1 MRGESIAYGA
11 ISVVNALPTGIG
23 ASAGVKLR
31 VHVKAEIIDED
42 SLKSSVKVNDE
53 NIVVDNKLVNALF
66 NLLKQEFKIQSG
78 LYLDI
83 NSEIPISRGLKS
95 SSAVA
100 NAIIDA
106 SLKALG
112 INLRKHDIIK
122 LGIKTAMNA
131 GVTITGAFDDACA
144 SMFGGIHVTDNRSF
158 EILSSYDIEEMK
170 VVILVPPYHTTKSL
184 VDKDAFRRIGNLM
197 QIPIDL
203 ALKKQWLNALTF
215 NGLLVSLPLKIDLAP
230 VWDALKSGAKAAGV
244 TGTGPGI
251 VAVTDEPELIID
263 VWKKYERRIIVTE
276 TRRLEYD
283 DVL

>member
-1 MRGESIAYGA
+1 MKGESTAFGA
-11 ISVVNALPTGIG
+11 ISVVNAIPTGIG
-23 ASAGVKLR
+23 ASAGIKLK
-31 VHVKAEIIDED
+31 VHVKAEIIDEN
-42 SLKSSVKVNDE
+42 SLKSSIKVNDE
-53 NIVVDNKLVNALF
+53 NIIIDNKLINASF
-66 NLLKQEFKIQSG
+66 SLLKQEFKIQNG

-106 SLKALG
+106 SLKAFG

-122 LGIKTAMNA
+122 LGIKAAINA

-158 EILSSYDIEEMK
+158 KILSSYDIEEMK
-170 VVILVPPYHTTKSL
+170 VVILVPSYHTPKSL
-184 VDKDAFRRIGNLM
+184 IDKDAFKKIGNLM
-197 QIPIDL
+197 QIPINL
-203 ALKKQWLNALTF
+203 ALKKQWLDALTL

-230 VWDALKSGAKAAGV
+230 IWDALRSGAKAAGI

-251 VAVTDEPELIID
+251 VSVTDEPKLIID
-263 VWKKYERRIIVTE
+263 TWRKYEGKIIVTE

-283 DVL
+283 DLL

>member
-1 MRGESIAYGA
+1 MKGESIAFGA
-11 ISVVNALPTGIG
+11 ISVINAIPTGIG
-23 ASAGVKLR
+23 ASAGIKLKVR
-31 VHVKAEIIDED
+31 VKAEVIDES
-42 SLKSSVKVNDE
+42 SLKSSIKVNDE
-53 NIVVDNKLVNALF
+53 NIVIDNKLINASF
-66 NLLKQEFKIQSG
+66 DLLKQEFKIQNG

-106 SLKALG
+106 SLKAFG
-112 INLRKHDIIK
+112 INLRKHDVIK
-122 LGIKTAMNA
+122 LGIKASMNA
-131 GVTITGAFDDACA
+131 GITITGAFDDACA
-144 SMFGGIHVTDNRSF
+144 SMFGGIHVTDNRAF
-158 EILSSYDIEEMK
+158 KILSSYDIEEMK
-170 VVILVPPYHTTKSL
+170 VVILVPSHHTPKSL
-184 VDKDAFRRIGNLM
+184 IDKYAFKKIENLM

-203 ALKKQWLNALTF
+203 ALKRRWLDALTL

-230 VWDALKSGAKAAGV
+230 VWDALKSGAKAAGI

-263 VWKKYERRIIVTE
+263 AWRKYEGRIIITE

-283 DVL
+283 TLL